1 MFSNFMTNAWVIGTV
16 VAIIAGFIGFFV
28 TLQKAPFDAHA
39 IPMSSFAGAAAATW
53 LGINQL
59 YGLALFAVLGITI
72 ITLLRKTTRHEVAT
86 ALTLVALLGTGA
98 LCLSMTRAYAQAVF
112 GLMFGDI
119 LGVSN
124 EQILP
129 VLILG
134 GMAVIIVGLLY
145 RPLLLMAVSPELSF
159 ARGVRKSTV
168 SLGFLTALALA
179 TIVALPV
186 VGALLVF
193 SLMITPPASARLLT
207 HRPLIALVLSIIIA
221 LIIIWCSIALSY
233 ITNWPIGFYVGA
245 LGAGIY
251 ILARIW
257 RRFALMFCQDR
268 EPKDSM
274 RLSSAHSV
282 D

>member
-1 MFSNFMTNAWVIGTV
+1 MFSSFMTNAWVIGTI
-16 VAIIAGFIGFFV
+16 VAIIAGVIGFFV

-72 ITLLRKTTRHEVAT
+72 ITLLRRTTRHEVAT
-86 ALTLVALLGTGA
+86 ALTLVTLLGTGA

-134 GMAVIIVGLLY
+134 GMAIIIVGLLY
-145 RPLLLMAVSPELSF
+145 RPLLLMGVSPELSF
-159 ARGVRKSTV
+159 ARGVQTNTV
-168 SLGFLTALALA
+168 SLLFLTALAIA

-221 LIIIWCSIALSY
+221 LITLWCSIALSY
-233 ITNWPIGFYVGA
+233 ITNWPIGFYVDA

-251 ILARIW
+251 ILARTGRGI
-257 RRFALMFCQDR
+257 ALIFFKDR
-268 EPKDSM
+268 QLP
-274 RLSSAHSV
+274 SSKQR
-282 D
+282 

>member
-1 MFSNFMTNAWVIGTV
+1 MFSSFMTNAWVIGTI
-16 VAIIAGFIGFFV
+16 VAIIAGVIGFFV

-59 YGLALFAVLGITI
+59 YGLTLFALLGITI

-134 GMAVIIVGLLY
+134 GIAVVIVCLLY
-145 RPLLLMAVSPELSF
+145 RPLLLMAVLPELSF
-159 ARGVRKSTV
+159 ARGVRTSVV
-168 SLGFLTALALA
+168 SLGFLIALALA

-207 HRPLIALVLSIIIA
+207 QRPLIALVLSIVIA
-221 LIIIWCSIALSY
+221 LVIIWCSIALSY

-251 ILARIW
+251 ILARTA
-257 RRFALMFCQDR
+257 RRFASIFL
-268 EPKDSM
+268 KDEQPGGNKPHPSIHN
-274 RLSSAHSV
+274 A